1 MRILL
6 LIDGP
11 YLPHSVGG
19 AERTAEALCH
29 ALLDAGHAAAVLPLL
44 PAPRPGFLTGRPDAR
59 LAPRHPLLS
68 LTGGAADLA
77 RCLAAWRP
85 DRLLLVATRNDQ
97 FQRVLEAAPSGVA
110 AAAYLMSDLP
120 PEAALGRASVRFAVS
135 DWLATRCRAAGL
147 ADVEVLSPLVP
158 PARYAV
164 RSTRR
169 VATVAGMTLLKGIDR
184 VLALAAALPEVPF
197 RVYRTWGSEPA
208 NLSRRARRLAN
219 LDLLPPE
226 PDFRRALAESRV
238 VLAPSRQ
245 ETWGRV
251 VAEAQVSGI
260 PALASAV
267 GGLPE
272 CVGDGGCLLPGP
284 APVEA
289 WAALLRRC
297 WQDEAFY
304 AGLAA
309 GALAMAERPERQPA
323 AAVARLLEGLGA
335 PLPAAA

>member
-11 YLPHSVGG
+11 YLPYSVGG

-29 ALLDAGHAAAVLPLL
+29 ALLEAGHAVALLPLL
-44 PAPRPGFLTGRPDAR
+44 PVVKRRLLRRRPDPR
-59 LAPRHPLLS
+59 LAPQHPC
-68 LTGGAADLA
+68 LTPQGGAAGLA

-97 FQRVLEAAPSGVA
+97 FQRVLEAAPAGVA

-120 PEAALGRASVRFAVS
+120 PEAALSGASVRFAAS
-135 DWLATRCRAAGL
+135 RWLADRCRVAGL
-147 ADVEVLSPLVP
+147 AGVRFLPPLVT

-164 RSTRR
+164 HSTRQ
-169 VATVAGMTLLKGIDR
+169 VATVAGTTALKGIDR
-184 VLALAAALPEVPF
+184 VLALAAALPEIPF

-208 NLSRRARRLAN
+208 DLAYRARRLPN
-219 LDLLPPE
+219 LELLPPE
-226 PDFRRALAESRV
+226 PDFRRALAGSRV
-238 VLAPSRQ
+238 VLVPSRQ

-272 CVGDGGCLLPGP
+272 CVGGGGCLLPAA
-284 APVEA
+284 APLEA
-289 WAALLRRC
+289 WAAPLRRC
-297 WQDEAFY
+297 WRDEAFY

-309 GALAMAERPERQPA
+309 GALAMAARPERQPA
-323 AAVARLLEGLGA
+323 AVVGRLLAGLGI